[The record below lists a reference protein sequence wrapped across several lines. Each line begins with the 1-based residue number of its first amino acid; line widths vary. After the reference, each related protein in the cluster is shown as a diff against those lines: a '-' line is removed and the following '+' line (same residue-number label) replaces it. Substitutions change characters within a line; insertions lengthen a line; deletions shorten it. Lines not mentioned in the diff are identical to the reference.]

1 MSRRFC
7 LAALTVW
14 ALTAATVWA
23 EPPLK
28 ALIVDGQNN
37 HNWRETTPI
46 LQSQLEETGLFAVDV
61 ATSPPRGEDMSGFQ
75 PDFAAYDVVV
85 LNYTDIGGGDR
96 WPEPTERALEAYV
109 AGGGGLVSYHA
120 AASAFPDWEE
130 YNTMIGLGGWGGRTQ
145 RHGPYVYWEDGR
157 IVHDDSPGPTGT
169 HGPQH
174 AFPIVV
180 RRGDHPITRGLPER
194 FMHRADELFAH
205 FRGRAKNMTVLATA
219 YSAPEQRGS
228 GRHEPMLLTV
238 EYGEGRVFT
247 TMLGHGV
254 PQLAS
259 PAFQVTFQRGTEWA
273 ATGKVTQPVP
283 DDLPVAED

>member
-14 ALTAATVWA
+14 ALTAATAWA

-37 HNWRETTPI
+37 HNWRETTPV
-46 LQSQLEETGLFAVDV
+46 LKSQLEETGRFAVDV

-85 LNYTDIGGGDR
+85 LNYTDVGGGDR
-96 WPEPTERALEAYV
+96 WPEATERALEEYV
-109 AGGGGLVSYHA
+109 GGGGGLVSYHA
-120 AASAFPDWEE
+120 AGSAFPHWDE
-130 YNTMIGLGGWGGRTQ
+130 YNKMIGIGGWGGRNE

-157 IVHDDSPGPTGT
+157 VVRDDSPGPGGS
-169 HGPQH
+169 HAGQH
-174 AFPIVV
+174 PFDVV
-180 RRGDHPITRGLPER
+180 IRQADHPITRGLPER
-194 FMHRADELFAH
+194 IPHGPDELFAR
-205 FRGRAKNMTVLATA
+205 FRGPAENLTVLATA
-219 YSAPEQRGS
+219 YSLPDRGGS
-228 GRHEPMLLTV
+228 GRHEPMLMTV
-238 EYGEGRVFT
+238 QYGEGRVFQ

-283 DDLPVAED
+283 DDLPAAED